1 MSYLRPIVTIFFR
14 KLTKALMHQSCSSR
28 IYASKAENTMSRWY
42 VPLTVLGLG
51 SLGVLF
57 GTDRGR
63 RALERASDFLEE
75 LPQEY
80 SEWMD
85 MTDREIAE
93 IQSAVNQIAESLGA
107 GALQPA
113 S

>member
-1 MSYLRPIVTIFFR
+1 MT
-14 KLTKALMHQSCSSR
+14 
-28 IYASKAENTMSRWY
+28 RWY

-51 SLGVLF
+51 GLGVLF

-63 RALERASDFLEE
+63 RALERAADFLEQ
-75 LPQEY
+75 LPEDY

-85 MTDREIAE
+85 MTEREIAE
-93 IQSAVNQIAESLGA
+93 IQSAVDHIAASL

-113 S
+113 R

>member
-1 MSYLRPIVTIFFR
+1 V
-14 KLTKALMHQSCSSR
+14 
-28 IYASKAENTMSRWY
+28 
-42 VPLTVLGLG
+42 
-51 SLGVLF
+51 GVLF

-63 RALERASDFLEE
+63 RALERASDFLED
-75 LPQEY
+75 LPDEY
-80 SEWMD
+80 SEWAD

-93 IQSAVNQIAESLGA
+93 IQSAVNQIAASL

>member
-1 MSYLRPIVTIFFR
+1 
-14 KLTKALMHQSCSSR
+14 
-28 IYASKAENTMSRWY
+28 MSRWY
-42 VPLTVLGLG
+42 LPLTVLGLG

-63 RALERASDFLEE
+63 RTLERAANYLEE
-75 LPQEY
+75 LPEDY
-80 SEWMD
+80 SQWMD

>member
-1 MSYLRPIVTIFFR
+1 LASFSSGFI
-14 KLTKALMHQSCSSR
+14 KGLMHQCCSSR

-42 VPLTVLGLG
+42 LPLTVLGLG

-63 RALERASDFLEE
+63 RALERASDFLED
-75 LPQEY
+75 LPQDY

-93 IQSAVNQIAESLGA
+93 IQSAVNQIADSLGA

>member
-1 MSYLRPIVTIFFR
+1 MEAGRNAMT
-14 KLTKALMHQSCSSR
+14 
-28 IYASKAENTMSRWY
+28 RWY

-51 SLGVLF
+51 GLGVLF

-63 RALERASDFLEE
+63 RALERAADFLEQ
-75 LPQEY
+75 LPEDY

-85 MTDREIAE
+85 MTEREIAE
-93 IQSAVNQIAESLGA
+93 IQSAVDQIAASL

-113 S
+113 R

>member
-1 MSYLRPIVTIFFR
+1 
-14 KLTKALMHQSCSSR
+14 
-28 IYASKAENTMSRWY
+28 MSRWY
-42 VPLTVLGLG
+42 LPLTVLGLG
-51 SLGVLF
+51 GLGVGVLF

-63 RALERASDFLEE
+63 RALERAADFLED
-75 LPQEY
+75 LPEEY
-80 SEWMD
+80 SDWAD

-93 IQSAVNQIAESLGA
+93 IQSAVNQIAVSL

>member
-1 MSYLRPIVTIFFR
+1 
-14 KLTKALMHQSCSSR
+14 
-28 IYASKAENTMSRWY
+28 MSRWY
-42 VPLTVLGLG
+42 LPLTVLGLG

-63 RALERASDFLEE
+63 RTLERAANYLED
-75 LPQEY
+75 LPEQY

-93 IQSAVNQIAESLGA
+93 IQSAVNQIAESLGVD
-107 GALQPA
+107 ALQPA

>member
-1 MSYLRPIVTIFFR
+1 
-14 KLTKALMHQSCSSR
+14 
-28 IYASKAENTMSRWY
+28 
-42 VPLTVLGLG
+42 
-51 SLGVLF
+51 
-57 GTDRGR
+57 
-63 RALERASDFLEE
+63 LERASDFLEE
-75 LPQEY
+75 LPQDY

-93 IQSAVNQIAESLGA
+93 IQSAVNQIADSLGA

>member
-1 MSYLRPIVTIFFR
+1 
-14 KLTKALMHQSCSSR
+14 
-28 IYASKAENTMSRWY
+28 MSRWY
-42 VPLTVLGLG
+42 LPLTVLGLG

-63 RALERASDFLEE
+63 RTLERAANYLEDLPEQYSD
-75 LPQEY
+75 
-80 SEWMD
+80 WMD

-93 IQSAVNQIAESLGA
+93 IQSAVNQIAESLGVD
-107 GALQPA
+107 ALQPA